1 MLLTK
6 FVEFSVNTQQDLKD
20 TEDACT
26 KLVVSMGEKLTDK
39 YTLQDFWATL
49 REIFDW
55 WKEAD
60 VNLKKIDAAKEKER
74 EKKEKAAKKKK
85 KAAERKARLEKKMK
99 RRPSKDDLA
108 AKGVYKSANKVRQ
121 EKKERDDKAD
131 LVRRMIAHQREQELQ
146 LVGRGG
152 HANGG
157 RGVRYVRFQG
167 ECVKINQ
174 NLLQS

>member
-1 MLLTK
+1 MGEDAAEEKKEDKPPEETWEEPDAPEDVYKKVMVPFLEEAKEKAAQLSK
-6 FVEFSVNTQQDLKD
+6 DLKD

-74 EKKEKAAKKKK
+74 EKKEKAA
-85 KAAERKARLEKKMK
+85 
-99 RRPSKDDLA
+99 
-108 AKGVYKSANKVRQ
+108 
-121 EKKERDDKAD
+121 
-131 LVRRMIAHQREQELQ
+131 
-146 LVGRGG
+146 
-152 HANGG
+152 
-157 RGVRYVRFQG
+157 
-167 ECVKINQ
+167 
-174 NLLQS
+174 